1 MKEKTSRTLHD
12 LVERA
17 SKLKR
22 YGLERHI
29 AEIGSG
35 FRGQVSEDGSWMFEF
50 DIPDEKEL
58 DASLYSLR
66 LFTQQKEAFSFNRI
80 NQIIKDP
87 ELSNRLQTGLSEL
100 QQEYFDFLHSYPS
113 GIELGFFEPE
123 VHLTNGDIFLVV
135 LSKMS
140 HEYDSIKRQ
149 KFQLWSRDGIRA
161 NVLLQAFARTVFTV
175 LSIIYRMASLCEEE
189 LALSSPKTAGYR
201 LTSLSRDDEKTE

>member
-29 AEIGSG
+29 GEIGSS
-35 FRGQVSEDGSWMFEF
+35 FWGQMSEDGSWIFEF

-58 DASLYSLR
+58 DASLYTLR
-66 LFTQQKEAFSFNRI
+66 LFTQQKEAFSFNQL
-80 NQIIKDP
+80 NQIIRDP
-87 ELSNRLQTGLSEL
+87 ELSTRGQTGLAAL
-100 QQEYFDFLHSYPS
+100 QKEYFDFLQTYPS
-113 GIELGFFEPE
+113 GIESDFFEPE
-123 VHLTNGDIFLVV
+123 VHLTNGDIFFVV

-149 KFQLWSRDGIRA
+149 KFQIWSRDGIRA
-161 NVLLQAFARTVFTV
+161 NVLLQAFARIVFKV
-175 LSIIYRMASLCEEE
+175 LSIIYRMADLCEEE
-189 LALSSPKTAGYR
+189 LAFSSHKSAA
-201 LTSLSRDDEKTE
+201 